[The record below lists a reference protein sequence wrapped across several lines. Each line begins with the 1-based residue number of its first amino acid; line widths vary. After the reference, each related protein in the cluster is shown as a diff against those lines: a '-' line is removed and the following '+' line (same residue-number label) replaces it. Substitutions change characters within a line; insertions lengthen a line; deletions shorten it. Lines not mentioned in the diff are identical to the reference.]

1 RSPRTRALGD
11 RPAARQR
18 VRRGDSCAARRRDGA
33 ARGKDAHRAPRPDRR
48 QQVARSVS
56 RVAGARRPRPHRAAR
71 RRSRRRARARA
82 LRPRVLRRAALVRPA
97 HAQRAARGGRGGGA
111 RAAHVSRARRL
122 RRAHAHDHHG
132 TRPVRP
138 PEPAPHDGGA
148 HLLPAHEDRPR
159 HSRKAQDALP
169 EGNRAR
175 RDRVSRAHRRG
186 TVQGTLG
193 VRVCAQRSRRA
204 RARRARGGARAPCTR
219 CEWRPVMSESPLRAV
234 AGDLAGAD
242 DGSPAFQLDRD
253 PFLDDGLPDP
263 LVRGLDE
270 LERRAPV
277 RLRAVPN
284 SPKPRLER
292 RRRTP
297 PARPSTGPTLSEIEL
312 GDEVGLLDRPLP
324 ERARRALASI
334 AHLVEGESP
343 YDRFGFS
350 PSVAK
355 RAMPWFHALY
365 KYYFRVESHGHE
377 HLPERG
383 RAVLA
388 ANHAGLLPFDGAMS
402 IVDILLH
409 TDPPRLA
416 RAIVDRW
423 AGELPFV
430 NVFYSR
436 VGQVIGT
443 RENFADL
450 LDDDQLVLVFPEGI
464 DGIRKTI
471 THRYRLQNFR
481 VGFIEQALRA
491 GAPIV
496 PMAVIGS
503 DDQTPILYD

>member
-1 RSPRTRALGD
+1 
-11 RPAARQR
+11 
-18 VRRGDSCAARRRDGA
+18 
-33 ARGKDAHRAPRPDRR
+33 
-48 QQVARSVS
+48 
-56 RVAGARRPRPHRAAR
+56 
-71 RRSRRRARARA
+71 
-82 LRPRVLRRAALVRPA
+82 
-97 HAQRAARGGRGGGA
+97 
-111 RAAHVSRARRL
+111 
-122 RRAHAHDHHG
+122 
-132 TRPVRP
+132 
-138 PEPAPHDGGA
+138 
-148 HLLPAHEDRPR
+148 
-159 HSRKAQDALP
+159 
-169 EGNRAR
+169 
-175 RDRVSRAHRRG
+175 
-186 TVQGTLG
+186 
-193 VRVCAQRSRRA
+193 
-204 RARRARGGARAPCTR
+204 
-219 CEWRPVMSESPLRAV
+219 MSESPLRAV

-312 GDEVGLLDRPLP
+312 GDEVGLLDRLLP

-503 DDQTPILYD
+503 DDQTPILYDLKPLARALGLPAAPITPTFPWFGPLGLLPYPVRYKIVYGEPLAYHERFGPEGAGDARLVHYLARQVRRAVQQLVDRNRA